1 MLCVRDGAFRVEY
14 RVVLF
19 DEKPCCALGC
29 DVYLGYL
36 EVPGQSP
43 PPFVACPGILGGPRT
58 VATPFCGVS
67 YVCFSQQAHGVTM
80 LCVRDGPFRVE
91 YRVVL
96 LDEKP
101 CCA

>member
-1 MLCVRDGAFRVEY
+1 MLCWRDGAFRVEY
-14 RVVLF
+14 RVFL
-19 DEKPCCALGC
+19 DGKPCCAGGC

-36 EVPGQSP
+36 EVRGQS
-43 PPFVACPGILGGPRT
+43 
-58 VATPFCGVS
+58 FCGVS
-67 YVCFSQQAHGVTM
+67 YVCFPQQAHGGTV
-80 LCVRDGPFRVE
+80 LCVRDGAFRVE